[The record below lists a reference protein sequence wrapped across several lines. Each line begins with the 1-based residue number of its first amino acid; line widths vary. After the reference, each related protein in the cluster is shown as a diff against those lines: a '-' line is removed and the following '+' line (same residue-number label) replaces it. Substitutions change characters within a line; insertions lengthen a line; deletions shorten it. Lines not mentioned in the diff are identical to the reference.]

1 MFPLPPL
8 LAQLGEAASGQSE
21 VFGLRLKNK
30 IISFAA
36 LDWQITDLSCEGAV
50 HELEE
55 ISEEVAVGVLT
66 ELVEDKPVPEV
77 AVAQHVLAGGHIW
90 GGEASDL
97 DDDEEPSDGRDEDG
111 DQSEE
116 EVGGGQQGQSEHP
129 EPEQQVNLPCDN
141 YSVISLR

>member
-1 MFPLPPL
+1 M
-8 LAQLGEAASGQSE
+8 
-21 VFGLRLKNK
+21 
-30 IISFAA
+30 
-36 LDWQITDLSCEGAV
+36 
-50 HELEE
+50 
-55 ISEEVAVGVLT
+55 
-66 ELVEDKPVPEV
+66 
-77 AVAQHVLAGGHIW
+77 AQHVLAGRHVR

-116 EVGGGQQGQSEHP
+116 EVGGGKKGQSEHP

>member
-21 VFGLRLKNK
+21 VFGLRL
-30 IISFAA
+30 
-36 LDWQITDLSCEGAV
+36 SCEGAV

-66 ELVEDKPVPEV
+66 ELVQDEPVPEV
-77 AVAQHVLAGGHIW
+77 AVAQHVLAGRHVR

-97 DDDEEPSDGRDEDG
+97 HDDEDPSDGRYENG
-111 DQSEE
+111 DQ
-116 EVGGGQQGQSEHP
+116 
-129 EPEQQVNLPCDN
+129 
-141 YSVISLR
+141 

>member
-36 LDWQITDLSCEGAV
+36 VDWQISDLSCEGAV

-66 ELVEDKPVPEV
+66 ELVQDEPVPEV
-77 AVAQHVLAGGHIW
+77 AVAKHVLAGGHVR

-97 DDDEEPSDGRDEDG
+97 DDDEEPPDGRDEDG
-111 DQSEE
+111 EQPEE
-116 EVGGGQQGQSEHP
+116 EVGEGEEGQTEHP
-129 EPEQQVNLPCDN
+129 EPEEEVDLRLL
-141 YSVISLR
+141 SL